1 MIDKSH
7 CPILFRPAI
16 LHNHKSQWFFFFT
29 SHTVTHKSHCNFFY
43 IILFTSPSLKGMAP
57 LVFCSRSHI
66 AHPAPLRRTPS
77 CLLFY
82 FPQFSPSLSPTPRLT
97 APTPHFLFFSS
108 ISPHSLR
115 PTERPPMLFFFLIS
129 PYSSHSLTFHL
140 HPLFLL
146 FLLQASFNIFFP
158 PYVVCKFILKN

>member
-1 MIDKSH
+1 MTSH
-7 CPILFRPAI
+7 TVPYYFGQQSFTITS
-16 LHNHKSQWFFFFT
+16 HSGFFFT

-43 IILFTSPSLKGMAP
+43 IILFTSPSLKVMAP

-66 AHPAPLRRTPS
+66 AHPVPLRRTPS

-82 FPQFSPSLSPTPRLT
+82 FPQFSPSLSPTLPKTHRT
-97 APTPHFLFFSS
+97 
-108 ISPHSLR
+108 SPNA
-115 PTERPPMLFFFLIS
+115 FFFLLIS

>member
-77 CLLFY
+77 CLLFSPI
-82 FPQFSPSLSPTPRLT
+82 FPVPVPNPKTHCPHPSLFVFFFNFSPFPKTHRTSPN
-97 APTPHFLFFSS
+97 AF
-108 ISPHSLR
+108 
-115 PTERPPMLFFFLIS
+115 FFFLIS